1 MPPGWSTAS
10 AEPQLR
16 KEAPE
21 TVRCPTVA
29 DVESILRSSLE
40 RPGRKGVVVRLF
52 TRAREQCEHVPDQAV
67 GPRADACQDCG
78 SRFNLRVCTE
88 CGYVGCCESQL
99 GHDRDHAMQTGH
111 AVIRSLPLSEHSFT
125 WCYACHRYV

>member
-1 MPPGWSTAS
+1 
-10 AEPQLR
+10 
-16 KEAPE
+16 
-21 TVRCPTVA
+21 
-29 DVESILRSSLE
+29 
-40 RPGRKGVVVRLF
+40 VVVRLF

-67 GPRADACQDCG
+67 DPRADACQDCG